1 MSAVPE
7 VSGRAFLGLINQVR
21 DAHGPGALIE
31 LKPLL
36 PQATAQVFASRITH
50 AHWYSY
56 AGYVGFLRA
65 ITIRYGKGRPEYCR
79 ELGSGSG
86 VRDINTVFK
95 IYLAIASTERLI
107 RSCTKVWAS
116 SCRDAGTMEA
126 IRWAP
131 EDTMLRISDF
141 PTMAPEHCLLMEG
154 WMVATMNAL
163 GCDVLEP
170 RESMCAA
177 RGGTA
182 HEFTCKWK
190 KR

>member
-1 MSAVPE
+1 MGLVAE

-36 PQATAQVFASRITH
+36 TGPTAAVFGSRITH
-50 AHWYSY
+50 AAWYPY

-65 ITIRYGKGRPEYCR
+65 LTTRYGGGRLEYCR
-79 ELGSGSG
+79 ELGRGSG

-107 RSCTKVWAS
+107 RGCTKVWAS
-116 SCRDAGTMEA
+116 YYRDAGTMEA

-131 EDTMLRISDF
+131 EDTMLRISGF

-170 RESMCAA
+170 RESMCAS
-177 RGGTA
+177 RGGAA